1 MSSPRN
7 SPCGRNPRR
16 TDRGSA
22 VITVLVLAAVT
33 AVIAS
38 SFLFRSAQEAKLAGR
53 TLMDSVAL
61 NLAECGLEEGL
72 HAANSASFSS
82 ANGWALASGSTTDY
96 VKTITSGFS
105 FDQGTGAVYIRVDG
119 GTSLSPVVIAT
130 GVVTIPNQP
139 RVTKQ
144 LRVAGVKRHLWTNGV
159 VSRGTLTFSG
169 SAAIDSYDSTVG
181 PWNSA
186 TNRTDRVT
194 VASASTALDPVVV
207 GSSASIY
214 GYVATTGADPVV
226 GGGGRIYGATT
237 PSGTNVDTSRIR
249 KDFTSNFPEVT
260 APSTGT
266 PISLSAVSSSLT
278 LPRSGDTAGTN
289 GRYTYTTTSV
299 SLAGS
304 NDLRIRGP
312 VDLIVT
318 GNVSFSGNSSLTVGD
333 GGTSATSSFNLYTP
347 GTISLGGNGMVN
359 YTDNPSKS
367 TFWGTAASPATQ
379 TITLTGNNSFTGTI
393 YAPNATITLTGSGD
407 TSGSVIGNSVT
418 VGGNGR
424 FHYDSKLADVQA
436 TLDTSFRISA
446 WCELTAAPGSG
457 SAFARDSRAPFNT
470 LY

>member
-1 MSSPRN
+1 M
-7 SPCGRNPRR
+7 
-16 TDRGSA
+16 
-22 VITVLVLAAVT
+22 LVLAAVT

-53 TLMDSVAL
+53 TLMQSVAL
-61 NLAECGLEEGL
+61 NLAEGGLEEGL
-72 HAANSASFSS
+72 HAANSSSFST
-82 ANGWALASGSTTDY
+82 ADGWALASGSTTDY
-96 VKTITSGFS
+96 VKTISSGFN
-105 FDQGTGAVYIRVDG
+105 FQQATGAVYIRVDAAA
-119 GTSLSPVVIAT
+119 SLSPIVIAT

-139 RVTKQ
+139 RIVKQ

-186 TNRTDRVT
+186 TNRSDRVT

-226 GGGGRIYGATT
+226 GAGGMIYGATT
-237 PSGTNVDTSRIR
+237 PSGTTVDTSRIR

-266 PISLSAVSSSLT
+266 PVSLSAVSSTLT
-278 LPRSGDTAGTN
+278 LPRSGDTAGSN

-299 SLAGS
+299 SLGGS
-304 NDLRIRGP
+304 NELRIRGP

-318 GNVSFSGNSSLTVGD
+318 GDVSFSGNSALAVGD
-333 GGTSATSSFNLYTP
+333 GGTSATASFNLYTS
-347 GTISLGGNGMVN
+347 GTISLGGNGMIN

-379 TITLTGNNSFTGTI
+379 TVSITGNNSFTGTI

-407 TSGSVIGNSVT
+407 TSGSVIGSSVT

-424 FHYDSKLADVQA
+424 FHYDSRLAEVEA

-446 WCELTAAPGSG
+446 WCELNGAPGSG
-457 SAFARDSRAPFNT
+457 TAFARDDRAPFT
-470 LY
+470 GLF